1 VSQPARGEII
11 RSGARSLVRPRT
23 VKDLIQIDNRTIVEH
38 AELQSDAFLDQ
49 EEARYGAMTAG
60 VREEGAGYIADR
72 GIEVLRSSGER
83 AAQVSQELPFLGS
96 AVARVV
102 RELAQTV
109 VEEQQRYRRGW

>member
-1 VSQPARGEII
+1 MGKPARGEII
-11 RSGARSLVRPRT
+11 RSGAHSLVRPRT
-23 VKDLIQIDNRTIVEH
+23 ARDLIQIDNRTIVEH

-72 GIEVLRSSGER
+72 GIEVLRGTGAR
-83 AAQVSQELPFLGS
+83 AAQVSQELPFLGRD
-96 AVARVV
+96 VAHVV